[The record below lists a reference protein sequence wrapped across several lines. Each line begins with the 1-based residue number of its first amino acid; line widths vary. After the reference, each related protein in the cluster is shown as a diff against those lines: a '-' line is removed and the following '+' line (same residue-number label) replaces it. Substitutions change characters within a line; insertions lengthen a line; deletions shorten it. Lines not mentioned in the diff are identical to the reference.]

1 MSMLARENKGCAA
14 GKADKVALAEVHD
27 VLKRHYQVCVALC
40 VDCVCVAGGGRLC
53 WGKTRWCIFDGA
65 RRAQAL
71 LPSVCGCACVVCS
84 WQLTRTGAERRATA
98 NSSMLMQ
105 NALTHSHS
113 HTCNHHP
120 PSCLCRPSPTMRRW
134 AATTHTTCE
143 RSARL
148 WDLRTAGLHAGLIA
162 CCCASLPHAAN
173 KRHILCKNIQKC
185 NPAERLHLVPA
196 AACTPPYK
204 HLRDKHTF
212 MPAPRSLP

>member
-1 MSMLARENKGCAA
+1 MATNAHTRTQTVDKMFERDWGRACAKEKFMSMLARENKGCAA

-98 NSSMLMQ
+98 NSI
-105 NALTHSHS
+105 NAYAK
-113 HTCNHHP
+113 
-120 PSCLCRPSPTMRRW
+120 RPDTFALAHLQSSSPQLFVSAFTYY
-134 AATTHTTCE
+134 AA
-143 RSARL
+143 L
-148 WDLRTAGLHAGLIA
+148 GGND
-162 CCCASLPHAAN
+162 
-173 KRHILCKNIQKC
+173 
-185 NPAERLHLVPA
+185 
-196 AACTPPYK
+196 PY
-204 HLRDKHTF
+204 H
-212 MPAPRSLP
+212 M